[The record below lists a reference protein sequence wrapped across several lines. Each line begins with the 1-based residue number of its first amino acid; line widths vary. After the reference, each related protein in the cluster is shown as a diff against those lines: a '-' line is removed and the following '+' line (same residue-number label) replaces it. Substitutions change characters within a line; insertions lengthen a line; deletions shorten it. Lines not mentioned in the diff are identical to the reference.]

1 MYKILTILI
10 IATLSFTSCG
20 GEKQQPSIALPIPE
34 PEKIIEDKTLVI
46 SSFDTIPEEI
56 QGCGCAFAADSLAYK
71 SGRFIFADDI
81 GDTAYMNINGKMV
94 RLKGSKET
102 SADSTAVLAQYTA
115 DKIEVKLNVV
125 HGRQIGE
132 ESTEETGTITVKQED
147 GQTIT
152 KSIYGEC
159 GC

>member
-1 MYKILTILI
+1 MDRRITIIIIILSL
-10 IATLSFTSCG
+10 ASCG
-20 GEKQQPSIALPIPE
+20 GEKPQAITAQPAPQ

-46 SSFDTIPEEI
+46 STFDTIPDEI

-71 SGRFIFADDI
+71 AGHYIYADDI
-81 GDTAYMNINGKMV
+81 GELAYMNINGKMV
-94 RLKGSKET
+94 QLKGNKET
-102 SADSTAVLAQYTA
+102 SADSTAVLADYKV
-115 DKIEVKLNVV
+115 DKIEVKLNFV

-132 ESTEETGTITVKQED
+132 ESTEETGTITIQQDD
-147 GQTIT
+147 GQIIT